1 MLSVQ
6 ISYRMNGHSWL
17 RILHVIVVLRHIWG
31 NREPVLQVV
40 GMMKKWF
47 CLYSI
52 ITIETKCYVVV
63 FFSLSG
69 DQTGE
74 QRLPTSSRGFSP
86 SHQLQQLL
94 QRLLS
99 CVPICMSRVWVRGI
113 KQAICLMFVIC
124 TMRVYTGTA
133 TPHVQN
139 VFVRVTHIVP
149 STVAVLVKLCV
160 SICK

>member
-1 MLSVQ
+1 MWLSF
-6 ISYRMNGHSWL
+6 WD
-17 RILHVIVVLRHIWG
+17 RHGENVNQSFKWWG
-31 NREPVLQVV
+31 WWRNDSVFIVLQQLRQSA
-40 GMMKKWF
+40 M
-47 CLYSI
+47 LL
-52 ITIETKCYVVV
+52 
-63 FFSLSG
+63 FSLSG

-94 QRLLS
+94 QRLLR
-99 CVPICMSRVWVRGI
+99 CVPICTSRVWVRGI
-113 KQAICLMFVIC
+113 KQAICLMFIMC

-139 VFVRVTHIVP
+139 VFVRVVHIVP

-160 SICK
+160 SERKWMFTARPPLLVCRF